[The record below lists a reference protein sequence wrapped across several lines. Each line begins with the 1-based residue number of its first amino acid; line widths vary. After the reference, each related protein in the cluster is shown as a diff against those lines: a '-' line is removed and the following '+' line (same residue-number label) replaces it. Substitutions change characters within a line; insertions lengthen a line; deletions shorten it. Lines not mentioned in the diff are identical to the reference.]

1 MRAGRAAKAA
11 GTAAVWIAALVVVG
25 LGTAAVEAARPGV
38 DPPAVELQERTLVVS
53 ALPGVLTRPEVRSSL
68 STGLTTTFLVAVNAV
83 DGQGHR
89 AKGGG
94 KIDVRYEPWDEVFLV
109 SVLGIDGKVKK
120 ETLPSFERLAAWWKG
135 VRLPVL
141 AVEPLRAGPPWEVAV
156 HLSVIPFSQSEQREA
171 QRWLSDSI
179 GRPARGDAN
188 PGGRTEPLSGALDA
202 LLATSI
208 KRQSL
213 VVYDW
218 ALVYPPERRR

>member
-1 MRAGRAAKAA
+1 MRVRRTAAALLA
-11 GTAAVWIAALVVVG
+11 VWLGTGTAQAAS
-25 LGTAAVEAARPGV
+25 PGV
-38 DPPAVELQERTLVVS
+38 DPPAVELQERILVVS
-53 ALPGVLTRPEVRSSL
+53 TLPGVLARPEVRPHL
-68 STGLTTTFLVAVNAV
+68 STGLTTTFLLLVNAV

-94 KIDVRYEPWDEVFLV
+94 KIDIRYEPWDEVFLV
-109 SVLGIDGKVKK
+109 SALGVDGKLRR
-120 ETLPSFERLAAWWKG
+120 ETLASFERLVAWWKG
-135 VRLPVL
+135 VRLPVFS
-141 AVEPLRAGPPWEVAV
+141 ADPLNPGSSWKVVV

-179 GRPARGDAN
+179 GRPVKGDGN

-213 VVYDW
+213 VGYDW
-218 ALVYPPERRR
+218 TLVYPPERRR